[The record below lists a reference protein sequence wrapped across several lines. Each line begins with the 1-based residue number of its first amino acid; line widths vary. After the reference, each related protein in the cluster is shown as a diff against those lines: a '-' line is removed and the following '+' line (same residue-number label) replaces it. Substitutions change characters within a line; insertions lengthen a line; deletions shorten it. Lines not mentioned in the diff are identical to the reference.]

1 MKKWMTVV
9 ILLIENMEWIVDE
22 TVYIFSWISNM
33 FLYNI
38 FYVFGGLVGN

>member
-38 FYVFGGLVGN
+38 FYVFGSLVGN